1 MQTKEK
7 GRKRIPVIIAIVLT
21 LFMLGNT
28 FAFWTQELQVKN
40 EYKLGKH
47 STQIVEEFDTPNNW
61 MPGQGVTKKVSVLN
75 EGSFPVFV
83 KTQINLKWLGNNP
96 NTGEAYGLTFL
107 SEQPDRQEYA
117 ALITFGTDVVLLNGG
132 GTSTPSLS
140 LGLPTVNTVQEATGK
155 WLLLQETPDSAGNL
169 TFFYI
174 GSLGTNEST
183 PLLIESVQMNAK
195 IEAST
200 TATHTVYNK
209 ETKEWLTTTTTNP
222 TSSYEN
228 ARFLLTV
235 NAYTV
240 QASIDAVKEVFA
252 SSMLSE
258 QNVVAHL
265 TTLGIDA
272 IGGGVANNAN
282 TRVSNGA
289 TAGSALNRSASATNA
304 TTAPPKTLHFEEVN
318 GTLTFTPHK
327 SVGDDQWF
335 MSFLNMLPG
344 VAHTDS
350 INIENR
356 TNKGQNLYMQVVPI
370 ADQADH
376 LDELLELI
384 HMKVYHGD
392 DLIYDGTALGKDYT
406 NSVQSL
412 HDVIA
417 LGEYAA
423 KATNNIR
430 VELELDKDVSHE
442 RAEHLAEIDWKFM
455 AVEVPVPTTPTVTPD
470 PVVTPAST
478 VTPAPTGIASQ
489 PTTTNYMPPK
499 TGDTNTVTR
508 YIIMMSV
515 AMVGLG
521 ICIFLMKKK
530 HKEESN

>member
-1 MQTKEK
+1 MQEK
-7 GRKRIPVIIAIVLT
+7 RKKRIPAIIAIALAV
-21 LFMLGNT
+21 FMLGQT
-28 FAFWTQELQVKN
+28 FAFWTQELRVKN

-61 MPGQGVTKKVSVLN
+61 MPGQDVTKKVSVLN

-107 SEQPDRQEYA
+107 SEQPDTQEYA
-117 ALITFGTDVVLLNGG
+117 ALITFGADVVLLNGG
-132 GTSTPSLS
+132 ASSTPTLS
-140 LGLPTVNTVQEATGK
+140 LGLPTVNTVQEAAGK
-155 WLLLQETPDSAGNL
+155 WLLLQESPDTEGNL

-200 TATHTVYNK
+200 TATHTIYNK

-228 ARFLLTV
+228 AKFLLTV

-258 QNVVAHL
+258 QNIVAHL

-272 IGGGVANNAN
+272 TGGGIANNAN
-282 TRVSNGA
+282 TRAGNGPV
-289 TAGSALNRSASATNA
+289 GSTLARSASTTNGTTVGSAIDRSTSTTNA

-327 SVGDDQWF
+327 SNGDDQWF

-344 VAHTDS
+344 VTHTDS

-356 TNKGQNLYMQVVPI
+356 TNKGQHQI
-370 ADQADH
+370 
-376 LDELLELI
+376 
-384 HMKVYHGD
+384 G
-392 DLIYDGTALGKDYT
+392 
-406 NSVQSL
+406 
-412 HDVIA
+412 
-417 LGEYAA
+417 
-423 KATNNIR
+423 
-430 VELELDKDVSHE
+430 
-442 RAEHLAEIDWKFM
+442 RAH
-455 AVEVPVPTTPTVTPD
+455 V
-470 PVVTPAST
+470 
-478 VTPAPTGIASQ
+478 
-489 PTTTNYMPPK
+489 
-499 TGDTNTVTR
+499 
-508 YIIMMSV
+508 
-515 AMVGLG
+515 
-521 ICIFLMKKK
+521 
-530 HKEESN
+530 

>member
-1 MQTKEK
+1 MQEK
-7 GRKRIPVIIAIVLT
+7 RRKRIPAIIAIALAV
-21 LFMLGNT
+21 FMLGNT
-28 FAFWTQELQVKN
+28 FAFWTQELRVKN

-47 STQIVEEFDTPNNW
+47 STQIVEEFDAPNNW
-61 MPGQGVTKKVSVLN
+61 MPGQDVTKKVSVLN

-107 SEQPDRQEYA
+107 SEQPDTQEYA

-132 GTSTPSLS
+132 AASTPSLS
-140 LGLPTVNTVQEATGK
+140 LGLPIVSTVQEASGK
-155 WLLLQETPDSAGNL
+155 WLLLQENPDSAGNL

-174 GSLGTNEST
+174 GSLDTNEST

-200 TATHTVYNK
+200 TATHTVYDK
-209 ETKEWLTTTTTNP
+209 ETKEWVTTTTANP

-228 ARFLLTV
+228 AKFLLTV

-272 IGGGVANNAN
+272 TTVGSALDRSASTTNNAN
-282 TRVSNGA
+282 TRASNGA
-289 TAGSALNRSASATNA
+289 TSTTNA
-304 TTAPPKTLHFEEVN
+304 ATAPPKTLHFEEVD

-327 SVGDDQWF
+327 SEGSDQWF

-344 VAHTDS
+344 VTHTDR

-356 TNKGQNLYMQVVPI
+356 TNKGQNLYMQVIPI

-442 RAEHLAEIDWKFM
+442 RAEHLTEIDWKFM
-455 AVEVPVPTTPTVTPD
+455 AVEVTDPVTPTGTP
-470 PVVTPAST
+470 VLTATP
-478 VTPAPTGIASQ
+478 Q
-489 PTTTNYMPPK
+489 PTATANYMPPK
-499 TGDTNTVTR
+499 TGDTNQLAR
-508 YIIMMSV
+508 YVAMMSM

-521 ICIFLMKKK
+521 VCIFLMKKK
-530 HKEESN
+530 RKEKYDVIRNKR